1 MTQDVQ
7 LTTRGPV
14 DLARMAAFLE
24 AWPPATHGGLDDDGY
39 LRLALV
45 ADDLD
50 HAVGVALR
58 QDGPDALVASFPIDP
73 AAGPPTALVTQ
84 VRRVLSLD
92 LDGEH
97 LAELARADPLLG
109 TLVGRAPGLR
119 PALFGSPYE
128 GAAWAVLS
136 ARTPGATAVGFL
148 RRLQEGYGEAVD
160 VLGRTLHAFPV
171 PERLL
176 AVESLPGLPAEKVR
190 RLHGVAEAAMDGRLR
205 ADHLAGLSPEEVL
218 RTLKTVRG
226 IGDFYAQ
233 LILVRALQGTDVFP
247 VGEPRVLAALEQLA
261 GHAMSE
267 VEVAERTARWSP
279 FRGWAAFLLRTT

>member
-1 MTQDVQ
+1 
-7 LTTRGPV
+7 LTYERRLTARGPV
-14 DLARMAAFLE
+14 DLTRMAAFLKV
-24 AWPPATHGGLDDDGY
+24 WPPATSGGLDDDGR
-39 LRLALV
+39 LRLAFV
-45 ADDLD
+45 ADDLE
-50 HAVGVALR
+50 HAAGVALR
-58 QDGPDALVASFPIDP
+58 QDGPDALLAAFPAEPSPAVVA
-73 AAGPPTALVTQ
+73 Q

-97 LAELARADPLLG
+97 LADLARRDPTLG
-109 TLVGRAPGLR
+109 ALVARAPGLR

-136 ARTPGATAVGFL
+136 ARTPVATAAVHR
-148 RRLQEGYGEAVD
+148 RRLQEEHGDAVD
-160 VLGRTLHAFPV
+160 VLGRTLRAFPV

-176 AVESLPGLPAEKVR
+176 AVESLPGVPAEKVR
-190 RLHGVAEAAMDGRLR
+190 RLHGVAEAALDGRLR
-205 ADHLAGLSPEEVL
+205 AEHLAALPPDGVL

-247 VGEPRVLAALEQLA
+247 VAEPRVRAALEQFA
-261 GHAMSE
+261 GRPLGEAD
-267 VEVAERTARWSP
+267 VEALTAAWSP